1 MGRRDDAHGGR
12 LDARP
17 EDPDGTGEATNDLE
31 RAHELRSAAYC
42 AGVLLAFLL
51 LLDWGSGL
59 ITPWRAVLWSALAGL
74 LYVVLYPQRVSAG
87 GNWLTTRG
95 LVRGH
100 RVRTDLLVSVRCLD
114 GVSQRLLLRDRLGNR
129 VEIDPEVLVR
139 HPHLWFCLERGARKA
154 AADGSLLCGA
164 TALRR
169 LSERVDRETAG
180 AVFRISG
187 LE

>member
-17 EDPDGTGEATNDLE
+17 GDPDGTGEATNDLE

-42 AGVLLAFLL
+42 AGLLLAFLL

-74 LYVVLYPQRVSAG
+74 LYVVLHPQRVSAD
-87 GNWLTTRG
+87 GNWLITRG
-95 LVRGH
+95 LVRGN

-114 GVSQRLLLRDRLGNR
+114 GVSQRLLLRDRLGGR
-129 VEIDPEVLVR
+129 VEIDPAVLVR

-154 AADGSLLCGA
+154 AEGGSLLCGA

-169 LSERVDRETAG
+169 LSERMDRETAR

>member
-1 MGRRDDAHGGR
+1 MHTGGR
-12 LDARP
+12 LAARA

-31 RAHELRSAAYC
+31 RAHELRSAVLC
-42 AGVLLAFLL
+42 AGVLLSFLL

-59 ITPWRAVLWSALAGL
+59 ITPWRSLLWCVLAGL
-74 LYVVLYPQRVSAG
+74 LYAVLYPQRVSAG

-114 GVSQRLLLRDRLGNR
+114 GVSQRLLLRDRLEGR
-129 VEIDPEVLVR
+129 VEIDPGVLVH

-154 AADGSLLCGA
+154 ADDGSLLCGA

-169 LSERVDRETAG
+169 LSERVGRETAR
-180 AVFRISG
+180 AVFKISG

>member
-1 MGRRDDAHGGR
+1 MGRRGDAHRGR

-17 EDPDGTGEATNDLE
+17 EDPDGTSETTNDLE
-31 RAHELRSAAYC
+31 RAQELRSAVLC
-42 AGVLLAFLL
+42 AAALLAFLL

-59 ITPWRAVLWSALAGL
+59 ITPWRAVLWCALAGL
-74 LYVVLYPQRVSAG
+74 LYAVLYPQRVSAG
-87 GNWLTTRG
+87 NHWLTTRG
-95 LVRGH
+95 LVRRH

-129 VEIDPEVLVR
+129 AEIDPEVLVR

-154 AADGSLLCGA
+154 AADGLLLCGA
-164 TALRR
+164 ALRR
-169 LSERVDRETAG
+169 LSERVDRETAR

>member
-1 MGRRDDAHGGR
+1 MGRRDDAHGER
-12 LDARP
+12 LDARA

-31 RAHELRSAAYC
+31 RVRDLRHAVLC

-59 ITPWRAVLWSALAGL
+59 ITPWRALLWFALAGL
-74 LYVVLYPQRVSAG
+74 LYAVLYPQRVSAA

-114 GVSQRLLLRDRLGNR
+114 GVSQRLLLRDRLGGH

-139 HPHLWFCLERGARKA
+139 HPQLWLRLERGARKA
-154 AADGSLLCGA
+154 ADDGMLLCGA

-169 LSERVDRETAG
+169 LSERVDRETAR